1 MRHLV
6 VSPHPDDAEIGMGGT
21 IHKLR
26 AAGEFVTIAICTGNG
41 DVHMVHSDQTVAFQR
56 RRDEQL
62 VAREFLLRPDIEFL
76 DLAPAS
82 RFDSVEQADF
92 VIAFD
97 GLFPRYDVIYGP
109 LPSYNADHNRV
120 WETMQAAFR
129 PGRLDG
135 KTYYAYEQP
144 FGNRYPDWC
153 KTYVQLAPEDV
164 GAKCSAISAHKSQM
178 EGRMGSIY
186 GPHAATQ
193 FASLRGKEVGVLYA
207 ELFYLVRSA
216 QLIARTNGIF
226 DQQALRA

>member
-1 MRHLV
+1 
-6 VSPHPDDAEIGMGGT
+6 
-21 IHKLR
+21 
-26 AAGEFVTIAICTGNG
+26 
-41 DVHMVHSDQTVAFQR
+41 MVHSGEDVTFQK

-82 RFDSVEQADF
+82 RFDSVEQVEF

-97 GLFPRYDVIYGP
+97 QLFHRYDVIYGP
-109 LPSYNADHNRV
+109 LPSYNADHVRV
-120 WETMQAAFR
+120 WETMNAAFR

-135 KTYYAYEQP
+135 KTFYAYEQP
-144 FGNRYPDWC
+144 FGNSFPEWG

-164 GAKCSAISAHKSQM
+164 GAKCSAITAHKSQM

-193 FASLRGKEVGVLYA
+193 FASLRGKEVGVQYA
-207 ELFYLVRSA
+207 ELFYLVRAA
-216 QLIARTNGIF
+216 QLLA
-226 DQQALRA
+226 